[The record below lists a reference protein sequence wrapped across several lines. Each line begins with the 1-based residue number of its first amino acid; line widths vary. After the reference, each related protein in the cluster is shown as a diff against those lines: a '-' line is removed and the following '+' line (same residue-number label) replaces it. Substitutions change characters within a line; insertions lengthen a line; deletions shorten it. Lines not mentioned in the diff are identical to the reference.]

1 MGKSARKSWRM
12 RRFLIVKRSDLEFS
26 ETGFRPLPFPDVFV
40 GQWLDDPLLRRS
52 ALEMYESV
60 TGYGASFGS
69 SYQELAE
76 QVKRKLISAF
86 QTGLLVTLVE
96 TSGAA
101 AATDAAPV
109 DGMEADKVGQSPK
122 KSKEE
127 PPKKEKPE
135 KHWFRCQL
143 FDEDGE
149 PMRNEPYKLKDSNGS
164 IREKTL
170 DDDGIVYI
178 PPTLNPGDCTI
189 SFPKIHLNPIKKK

>member
-1 MGKSARKSWRM
+1 M

-26 ETGFRPLPFPDVFV
+26 ETGFRPLPFADVFV
-40 GQWLDDPLLRRS
+40 GQWLDDPLLRRA

-69 SYQELAE
+69 SYQELSE

-96 TSGAA
+96 AREAA
-101 AATDAAPV
+101 ASAGVAPADV
-109 DGMEADKVGQSPK
+109 TEADKVSPSPK

-127 PPKKEKPE
+127 PPPKEKPE

-149 PMRNEPYKLKDSNGS
+149 PMRNEPYKLKDSNGA

-170 DDDGIVYI
+170 DDEGMVYI
-178 PPTLNPGDCTI
+178 PPSLVPGDCTI
-189 SFPKIHLNPIKKK
+189 SFPKIHLNPRKKK